1 MSEITKQNFEEFLSS
16 EKTVLIDFWAPWC
29 GYCKQIAPI
38 VDEIAEEMSEKIR
51 VGKVNIEKELDLA
64 RDFGV
69 KSIPYL
75 AVIKDKEVVKSA
87 IGFMNKREIMELLS

>member
-1 MSEITKQNFEEFLSS
+1 MIDITKQNFEEFINS
-16 EKTVLIDFWAPWC
+16 EKPVLIDFWAPRC
-29 GYCKQIAPI
+29 GYCKQISPI
-38 VDEIAEEMSEKIR
+38 IDEIATEMEGKVK
-51 VGKVNIEKELDLA
+51 VGKVNVDEESGLA
-64 RDFGV
+64 GEFGV